1 MRRVLALIALLI
13 VLGLGALAWTFA
25 PQDLDVPAA
34 TPITAPAPMTT
45 SNVEIKAILAG
56 KMYSSAGFA
65 YRGGSLLEERVFN
78 MGGILV
84 EHPKGKLLL
93 DTGFGS
99 TVDEQFKSTPW
110 LMQNTARFE
119 KEPTVAAQLAGAGIA
134 QTALTGVV
142 LTHAHWDHVS
152 GLVDLPNVPV
162 FVAQPELDFVNS
174 GNPATALARQL
185 GTKKYQVYAFEGGP
199 YLGFEHSH
207 DFFGDGSVVL
217 VPAPGHTPGSIFA
230 FITTSDGKRYV
241 LIGDTAWQSEG
252 IDRPAEKPWISRR
265 LVDNDSDQVRA
276 LLVRLHQLKKAMP
289 DLVIV
294 PAHDRRV
301 WEQLP
306 KFGMAQTN

>member
-1 MRRVLALIALLI
+1 MKRFLLLVAVLLL
-13 VLGLGALAWTFA
+13 VALGALTWTFM
-25 PQDLDVPAA
+25 PQDLEVPAA
-34 TPITAPAPMTT
+34 APVTSPAAMATA
-45 SNVEIKAILAG
+45 NVEIKAILAG

-84 EHPKGKLLL
+84 EHPKGKLLF

-110 LMQNTARFE
+110 LMQKTARFE
-119 KEPTVAAQLAGAGIA
+119 REPTVAAQLAGAGIA

-152 GLVDLPNVPV
+152 GLVDLRNVPV
-162 FVAQPELDFVNS
+162 FVTQAELDFVNS
-174 GNPATALARQL
+174 GNPATALAREL
-185 GTKKYQVYAFEGGP
+185 GTKNYQTYAFDGGP

-230 FITTSDGKRYV
+230 FIATSDGKRYV

-252 IDRPAEKPWISRR
+252 VDRPAEKPWLSRR
-265 LVDNDSDQVRA
+265 LVDSDGDQVRA
-276 LLVRLHQLKKAMP
+276 LLVRLHQLKQAMP
-289 DLVIV
+289 DLIIV
-294 PAHDRRV
+294 PAHDRRI
-301 WEQLP
+301 WENLP
-306 KFGMAQTN
+306 RLTAEEPE